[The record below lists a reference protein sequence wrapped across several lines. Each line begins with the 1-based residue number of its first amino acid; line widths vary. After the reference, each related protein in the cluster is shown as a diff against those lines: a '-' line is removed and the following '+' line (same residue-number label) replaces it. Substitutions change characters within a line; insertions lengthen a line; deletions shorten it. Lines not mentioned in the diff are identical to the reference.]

1 MKTSILKSGLAVVS
15 RDVRG
20 LFGRHVAADNGYNT
34 EGDVL
39 TQTVDGRDLNEVW
52 REFQQSLQAW
62 NASRSRLVTALT
74 FGVSEPVEDVPQ
86 LSMDDFEEASEFG
99 EPRGLRGG
107 DYFSLAYDFK
117 WYDVAVRFTWKY
129 LAEANAAQ
137 VESLHNQVLEADNR
151 LVFNKVLKGI
161 FNNVNRT
168 ADIRSTAY
176 NVYPFY
182 NNDGTV
188 PPAYK
193 TTTHTS
199 SHDHYLVSNGAT
211 VDDGDLVEME
221 THLKH
226 HGYGRQAGSTMILL
240 VNDAQLATIRTFRVS
255 AGDAYD
261 FVAGSGQ
268 PPWLLPVNTGGVVTP
283 QGAGIPGTINGLEVA
298 GRFGPWLVV
307 EEEYIPAGYMLGF
320 ATGGENNATNPVGIR
335 EHKNPALRG
344 LRLIK
349 GRDNDYPLVDSFYG
363 RGFGTGVRHRGAG
376 VVMQVKASGTYDIPT
391 AYA

>member
-240 VNDAQLATIRTFRVS
+240 VNDAQA
-255 AGDAYD
+255 AGL
-261 FVAGSGQ
+261 Q
-268 PPWLLPVNTGGVVTP
+268 PRRDDCRGPRPGDLHSLLSGGVD
-283 QGAGIPGTINGLEVA
+283 NGVA
-298 GRFGPWLVV
+298 YPTR
-307 EEEYIPAGYMLGF
+307 
-320 ATGGENNATNPVGIR
+320 
-335 EHKNPALRG
+335 
-344 LRLIK
+344 RL
-349 GRDNDYPLVDSFYG
+349 
-363 RGFGTGVRHRGAG
+363 
-376 VVMQVKASGTYDIPT
+376 
-391 AYA
+391 